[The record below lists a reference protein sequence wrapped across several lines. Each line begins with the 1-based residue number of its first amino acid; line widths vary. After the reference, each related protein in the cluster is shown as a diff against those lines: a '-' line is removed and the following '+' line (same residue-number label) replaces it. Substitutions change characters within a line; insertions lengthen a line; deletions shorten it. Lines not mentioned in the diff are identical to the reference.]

1 MIYIQLCHT
10 WQLIQVDSKCF
21 YSVQRIQNHSK
32 CLRLNIPPLK
42 AQDLWGSKKPM
53 STLCSCQQIPGQFKC
68 FSPILI
74 KITGGPTPKPGPR
87 SVVRGQ
93 LWPEPCGCMA
103 YGYNLSLTRFQ
114 LNPGLGQPANPLATH
129 SLKLHIN
136 DCWETESAK
145 YNAMNACIIT
155 DTCAKTQCYLFIH
168 SFIYLISSYTVP
180 INK

>member
-1 MIYIQLCHT
+1 
-10 WQLIQVDSKCF
+10 
-21 YSVQRIQNHSK
+21 
-32 CLRLNIPPLK
+32 
-42 AQDLWGSKKPM
+42 M
-53 STLCSCQQIPGQFKC
+53 STLCSCQQIPGQFKR

-136 DCWETESAK
+136 DCWGTESAK
-145 YNAMNACIIT
+145 HNVMNASIIT
-155 DTCAKTQCYLFIH
+155 DTCAETQRYLFLH
-168 SFIYLISSYTVP
+168 SFLYFISSNTAQ
-180 INK
+180 INKQLILPPKEIYGVLCLNNQIKL